1 MNKDYYIDDSPNL
14 DIVSLLDLLKKQN
27 IKYRTNRGSLIPIE
41 SMIEEVREKFVRCY
55 SFSESVC
62 LAKIEE
68 ELIFYR
74 KAGAKTVKD
83 IKDIYTSYVCP
94 ELKNTDSGSESL
106 DNFLQTFKINKGS
119 CCG

>member
-1 MNKDYYIDDSPNL
+1 MNKDYYIDDNPNL
-14 DIVSLLDLLKKQN
+14 DITSFLDLLKKQN
-27 IKYRTNRGSLIPIE
+27 IKYRTNRGSFVPIE
-41 SMIEEVREKFVRCY
+41 SVIENVREKFVRCF

-74 KAGAKTVKD
+74 EAGAKTVKD

-94 ELKNTDSGSESL
+94 DPKDMDSDSEPL
-106 DNFLQTFKINKGS
+106 NNFLQTFKVNKGG
-119 CCG
+119 CCD